1 MRTADFRA
9 KHEHRSKDVKGTRIV
24 MLDFVCGSYRIGN
37 NGPIIHARDTEAVF
51 EQGFSRKPG
60 GRGLGLFISKK
71 ALRKEGMDL
80 NILSEPAEDN
90 GVIFELIC
98 KVEEVKNG

>member
-1 MRTADFRA
+1 
-9 KHEHRSKDVKGTRIV
+9 
-24 MLDFVCGSYRIGN
+24 LDFVDNAYRIGN
-37 NGPIIHARDTEAVF
+37 NGPTIHNRDVEAIF

-80 NILSEPAEDN
+80 NIVQSKSEER
-90 GVIFELIC
+90 GVIFEMPCLEGADEQDID
-98 KVEEVKNG
+98 NG